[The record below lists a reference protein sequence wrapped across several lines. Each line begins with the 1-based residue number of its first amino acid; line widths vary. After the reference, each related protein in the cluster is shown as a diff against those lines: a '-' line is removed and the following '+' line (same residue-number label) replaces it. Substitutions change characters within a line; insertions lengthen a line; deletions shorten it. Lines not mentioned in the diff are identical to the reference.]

1 MPQRI
6 GVQAVVDTSQLQAGV
21 SAYLSAINRMMSAT
35 QNMQG
40 NLRGFDSSLNSLT
53 GSMRNVTG
61 ASTALQAGIGAA
73 LGTAA
78 IQSVVALGNAMRA
91 LSTEVIEQVGFWER
105 LGVSLKFF
113 TAIDFQSQNP
123 GTGFKEALAAT
134 SEEAEGTMYWLQ
146 KLSILSP
153 FTAQQVAQIYRVS
166 QAMGLTK
173 SQADAT
179 IEPLLDMGAAA
190 GLSGDVLERVAIA
203 MGQVEARGKL
213 TGEEIRQFAN
223 AGIPIRKILVES
235 LGIANSEFDELLED
249 GALLTSDVLPR
260 VIAYMQ
266 QFAGAAEEVS
276 KTTITGL
283 LSSLSEIG
291 ELGLAKFFGS
301 ATQEVREQ
309 LAALVEMLTNPQVFA
324 GLEIIGREV
333 GVAVS
338 AAIDAIVAAVNGL
351 IQAWINLDPIV
362 KQGIFVFAG
371 GVVALTAF
379 AGAVGL
385 VAAAIGLLI
394 NPFTVVTVAAAGMV
408 AAWSTNWAGIASA
421 TEAAVASISGAI
433 GLVGDILNNLISNM
447 SDAGSTVL
455 DIFSTVLSSAAE
467 WGANIVT
474 SFAEGIMATVNAVAE
489 ALAAIGQMIAYLL
502 APGSPPRLLPDLDKW
517 GTEAA
522 NVWLDAWTD
531 ADFSILDSITGD
543 MKRVLQGAV
552 NAGQLD
558 EKGVTGLLL
567 GSGNAIAGAIDEI
580 RRFGWA
586 TQQTINKVISVTGQA
601 SEQVVGYLTRYTF
614 LADAQKKAQ
623 EAQVALNSATARY
636 ADLLSPLQARL
647 NAITDAQKKANDDKE
662 MRRLQRVVNNR
673 YATEAQK
680 KMALLKI
687 DEITTQNAI
696 TATERERDAVLAT
709 AQNKLDAGNEAQRLA
724 QEEMDLFKQR
734 IAAQTSQ
741 YDLMKQIETATKGA
755 SKAAGEH
762 TKAAKKALT
771 PLEIQ
776 LKLVKLQQEELR
788 DLVEAHKA
796 KLVLADKDATAAEK
810 AAAALKLQE
819 ISLNQQQRDLEVAEL
834 GYAGILDNLRK
845 IKIVLADIEKGG
857 AGAKGKKGKGVGALG
872 GIAADLGDLQKL
884 KISESFDEYKKAMA
898 DFQTQWDTTK
908 ASIAETINT
917 INESL
922 PSFLKLQDA
931 TGKTSPLLDTL
942 SKAFIGIAAV
952 LAGQKLV
959 IAIRAIAVALG
970 FLGGWATLAV
980 AGIALVAAAWSQN
993 WFDIQG
999 TTAKAMAFLQGE
1011 FQKLADNTIL
1021 GEIITTFNTFVADI
1035 GALWTSLAT
1044 SSTNPAAVKANFDK
1058 LVADFNIFAG
1068 TLQEGVSQAAGTI
1081 QTKFTEEWLPAFTTW
1096 VAEVWPKLV
1105 AELLKLTLQVWT
1117 WIQTAATTI
1126 LTKFQTEW
1134 LPAFYTWVVE
1144 AWPLLVTELAK
1155 LIGQVWTW
1163 IATAATTIVAKFQTE
1178 WIPAFTTWAGET
1190 WTFLAPKV
1198 AQLLL
1203 IVGNWIKLA
1212 ATTVATKFMTEWLPA
1227 FTKWA
1232 SETIP
1237 PLMTSL
1243 LGIATSVFTWISEQ
1257 AALLKSKFTEVW
1269 LPAFVDW
1276 VVEVWPKVLTG
1287 LTGLTT
1293 LLGGWIVLG
1302 ASWLAT
1308 QFTTQWVPAMVKWV
1322 TDSVPTLATNLVVWI
1337 GGLIDWLLLQG
1348 LPLLIVALLDFA
1360 TAFVDW
1366 VGTASTDILPKLG
1379 TFLGGLLGW
1388 VLGTAVPLLATAVS
1402 GLMLALSGWIAGN
1415 AQIPVGDSAWGK
1427 VWAALTKYASKVVSV
1442 ITTQVIPSIVTAA
1455 GNMVTAF
1462 STEVMKIFS
1471 AENIQKFAD
1480 AAVGLGSDIIDGV
1493 IQGFSDGAAS
1503 LNKGFN
1509 DAVDNAIDAV
1519 KQFAGIQS
1527 PSTLTRDEIGKPLA
1541 EGVND
1546 GVNAV
1551 PLDALGEAIAKQ
1563 LVKAMAELEAQTP
1576 GTMQT
1581 ITDESLAI
1589 LQTFSA
1595 NMTTLFTSMT
1605 TSTFLTL
1612 SLWQMGV
1619 IMTYQTLV
1627 MQIELM
1633 MSTLFASQ
1641 TLQAQTF
1648 YTTATTLLTEFTAAI
1663 FTLMTEWSASI
1674 VALTTTFFAQLDTLT
1689 RALAANL
1696 QSLWTGIKDTTTGIV
1711 VAMKD
1716 AVTQAFADMFTAIE
1730 SIVKTIPGMVMKY
1743 LGEGPDGLITQLKE
1757 DFVTKGEEVGNEF
1770 AQGIADGIT
1779 DKVGEIEEAA
1789 RDAINDTVAAA
1800 RRAMASASPSKRTA
1814 KEIGAP
1820 FAEGIAVGIANGG
1833 KSIMDQVAAV
1843 VASATGSNA
1852 FSAGKT
1858 IGQQIASGI
1867 TATAGAISGAV
1878 SGAVGGAI
1886 TSPIQLATA
1895 GLAAGPA
1902 MSGVGSVTN
1911 YNYTRNYNLN
1921 LSTSGESGGLARDF
1935 KMMEIMAL

>member
-6 GVQAVVDTSQLQAGV
+6 GVQAIVDTSQLNAGV
-21 SAYLSAINRMMSAT
+21 SAYLSAINRMMAAT

-40 NLRGFDSSLNSLT
+40 NLRGFDASLNSLT

-78 IQSVVALGNAMRA
+78 IQAVQALGNAMAA
-91 LSTEVIEQVGFWER
+91 LSSEIIEQVGFWER
-105 LGVSLKFF
+105 LGISLKFF

-173 SQADAT
+173 SQADAA
-179 IEPLLDMGAAA
+179 IEPLLDMGAAS
-190 GLSGDVLERVAIA
+190 GLSADVLERVAIA

-338 AAIDAIVAAVNGL
+338 NAIDAIVAAVNGL
-351 IQAWINLDPIV
+351 IQAWVSLDPVV

-371 GVVALTAF
+371 GVVVLTAF

-385 VAAAIGLLI
+385 VAAAIGVLI

-408 AAWSTNWAGIASA
+408 AAWSTNWANIAST
-421 TEAAVASISGAI
+421 TESAVASVSGAI
-433 GLVGDILNNLISNM
+433 GLVGDILGDLISNM
-447 SDAGSTVL
+447 SDAGSAVL

-531 ADFSILDSITGD
+531 ADFGILDSITGD
-543 MKRVLQGAV
+543 MKRVLQGAI

-586 TQQTINKVISVTGQA
+586 TQQTINKVIAVTGQA

-614 LADAQKKAQ
+614 LADASRKAQ
-623 EAQVALNSATARY
+623 EAQVALNSATAHY

-647 NAITDAQKKANDDKE
+647 NAITDAQRKANDDKE
-662 MRRLQRVVNNR
+662 LRRLQRVVNNR

-687 DEITTQNAI
+687 DEIGTQRQI
-696 TATERERDAVLAT
+696 TATERERDAVLTT
-709 AQNKLDAGNEAQRLA
+709 AQRKLDAENEAQRLA
-724 QEEMDLFKQR
+724 QEEMDLFKRR
-734 IAAQTSQ
+734 IAAQTAQ
-741 YDLMKQIETATKGA
+741 YDLAKQIETATKGA
-755 SKAAGEH
+755 GKAAAAH

-776 LKLVKLQQEELR
+776 LKLIKLQQEELR
-788 DLVEAHKA
+788 DLVEAYKA
-796 KLVLADKDATAAEK
+796 RQVLADKDATAAEK

-819 ISLNQQQRDLEVAEL
+819 ISLNQQQRDLEAAEL
-834 GYAGILDNLRK
+834 GYAGILDNVRK
-845 IKIVLADIEKGG
+845 IQITLEDIEKGG
-857 AGAKGKKGKGVGALG
+857 AGKAKKGKGAGALG
-872 GIAADLGDLQKL
+872 GLAADLGDLSKL
-884 KISESFDEYKKAMA
+884 KISESFNEYKEAMA
-898 DFQTQWDTTK
+898 NFQRQWDTTK

-917 INESL
+917 INASL

-931 TGKTSPLLDTL
+931 TGTTSPLLDTL
-942 SKAFIGIAAV
+942 SKAFLGITAI
-952 LAGQKLV
+952 LAGQKLA
-959 IAIRAIAVALG
+959 IAIRAIGTALA
-970 FLGGWATLAV
+970 FLGGWGTVAV
-980 AGIALVAAAWSQN
+980 AAIGLVAAAWTQN

-999 TTAKAMAFLQGE
+999 TTAKAMSFLQGE

-1021 GEIITTFNTFVADI
+1021 GEIISTFNTFVADI

-1044 SSTNPAAVKANFDK
+1044 SSTNPEAVKANFDK
-1058 LVADFNIFAG
+1058 LVADFNIFTG
-1068 TLQEGVSQAAGTI
+1068 TLNEGVSQAAATI
-1081 QTKFTEEWLPAFTTW
+1081 KTKFMEEWLPAFTTW
-1096 VAEVWPKLV
+1096 ASEVWTKTV
-1105 AELLKLTLQVWT
+1105 AELGLFLLSVQNWIALTS
-1117 WIQTAATTI
+1117 ATIT
-1126 LTKFQTEW
+1126 TKFQTEW
-1134 LPAFYTWVVE
+1134 LPAFYKWTVE
-1144 AWPLLVTELAK
+1144 VWPLLVTELAK

-1163 IATAATTIVAKFQTE
+1163 IATAATTIIAKFQTE
-1178 WIPAFTTWAGET
+1178 WIPAFTNWAGET

-1212 ATTVATKFMTEWLPA
+1212 ASQVSTKFMTEWLPA

-1232 SETIP
+1232 TETIP

-1243 LGIATSVFTWISEQ
+1243 LGIATSVFGWISEQ
-1257 AALLKSKFTEVW
+1257 AGTITTNFVTLW
-1269 LPAFVDW
+1269 IPAFVGW
-1276 VVEVWPKVLTG
+1276 VQEVWPQVLTG

-1302 ASWLAT
+1302 AAWLAT
-1308 QFTTQWVPAMVKWV
+1308 QFTTKWVPAMVKWV
-1322 TDSVPTLATNLVVWI
+1322 VDSVPTLTTNLVVWI

-1360 TAFVDW
+1360 SAMVDW
-1366 VGTASTDILPKLG
+1366 VGDASTDVLPKLG
-1379 TFLGGLLGW
+1379 TFLGGVLGW
-1388 VLGTAVPLLATAVS
+1388 ILGTAVPLLVKGVT

-1427 VWAALTKYASKVVSV
+1427 VWDALTKYANKIVSV
-1442 ITTQVIPSIVTAA
+1442 MTTQVIPSVVKAA

-1462 STEVMKIFS
+1462 SDEVMKIFS
-1471 AENIQKFAD
+1471 AENIKKFAD
-1480 AAVGLGSDIIDGV
+1480 AAIGLGSDIIDGV
-1493 IQGFSDGAAS
+1493 IQGFSDGAAQ

-1509 DAVDNAIDAV
+1509 DAVDGAIDAV

-1527 PSTLTRDEIGKPLA
+1527 PSTLTRDEVGKPLA
-1541 EGVND
+1541 EGVNE

-1551 PLDALGEAIAKQ
+1551 PLDALGKAIAKE

-1576 GTMQT
+1576 DTMQT

-1589 LQTFSA
+1589 LQTFST

-1612 SLWQMGV
+1612 SLWQFG
-1619 IMTYQTLV
+1619 IIALYQTLV

-1641 TLQAQTF
+1641 TVQAQTF
-1648 YTTATTLLTEFTAAI
+1648 YTAATTLLTEFTASI
-1663 FTLMTEWSASI
+1663 FALMQEWSDSI
-1674 VALTTTFFAQLDTLT
+1674 IALTTTFFAQLDTLT

-1696 QSLWTGIKDTTTGIV
+1696 QSLWTNIKDTTTGIV

-1716 AVTQAFADMFTAIE
+1716 TVAQTFADMYTAIE
-1730 SIVKTIPGMVMKY
+1730 SVVKTIPGMVMKY
-1743 LGEGPDGLITQLKE
+1743 LGEGEGGLISELKQ
-1757 DFVTKGEEVGNEF
+1757 DFVPKGEELGNDF
-1770 AQGIADGIT
+1770 AQGIADGIAE
-1779 DKVGEIEEAA
+1779 KVDEIEEAA
-1789 RDAINDTVAAA
+1789 RDAINDSIAAA
-1800 RRAMASASPSKRTA
+1800 RRAMAAASPSRRTA
-1814 KEIGAP
+1814 REIGAP
-1820 FAEGIAVGIANGG
+1820 FAQGIAVGISDGG
-1833 KSIMDQVAAV
+1833 QDIMDQVAAV
-1843 VASATGSNA
+1843 VANATGTKA

-1867 TATAGAISGAV
+1867 TATAGVISGAV

-1911 YNYTRNYNLN
+1911 YNYTRNYNLS
-1921 LSTSGESGGLARDF
+1921 LSTNGESGGLARDF